1 MSVSP
6 YARVR
11 AEASFATEWQ
21 ARLQAMKLRRAGL
34 SYPAISI
41 VIEEYHGVARTA
53 AGWRWMLRQ
62 HGAPPKPHGLAEA
75 NFR

>member
-6 YARVR
+6 YTRIR
-11 AEASFATEWQ
+11 AEASVADEWQ

-34 SYPAISI
+34 SYPGISI
-41 VIEEYHGVARTA
+41 VIEEYHGVTRTA
-53 AGWRWMLRQ
+53 TAWRNMLRQ
-62 HGAPPKPHGLAEA
+62 HGAPPKPHGPAGA